1 MPQMAH
7 SSDYLCSGWANTL
20 KGLIVVITTTVD
32 YPALLMVSRVDHSV
46 VKGKE
51 VEDTSFPVLQVQV
64 PTRPLPS

>member
-20 KGLIVVITTTVD
+20 KGLIVVITTTVG
-32 YPALLMVSRVDHSV
+32 YPALLMVSRVDHLV

-51 VEDTSFPVLQVQV
+51 VEDTWFPVLQVQV